1 MPVVRHV
8 QRPSLRRRGAHRAPG
23 LTGLTRQTVGKKS
36 SKRSAADA
44 TQRPVGDLA
53 RELSEISGTDV
64 DEPLLR
70 RALTHRSFAYENG
83 GIPHNERQEFLGD
96 AVLGLVVTETLFG
109 DHPDAPEGQLAK
121 QRAAVVNSRALAEVA
136 RELDLGDYLLLGRG
150 ELATGGRT
158 KDSILADT
166 TEAVIGTVFLCGGIE
181 AGRRIV
187 HHLIDP
193 LMSRTASLG
202 AALDWKTSLQE
213 ATAAAGL
220 GAPAYVVEGE
230 GPDHDKVFTAK
241 VVVDERVLGI
251 GTGRNKKS
259 AEMLAAENAWVS
271 LREEAAKNSGVT
283 TAEAVADAKSDVSPR
298 SDA

>member
-1 MPVVRHV
+1 MPVVWHV
-8 QRPSLRRRGAHRAPG
+8 QRASLRRRGAHRAPG

-44 TQRPVGDLA
+44 TQRPVGDLV
-53 RELSEISGTDV
+53 RILSEISGTDI
-64 DEPLLR
+64 DESLLR

-96 AVLGLVVTETLFG
+96 AVLGLVVTETLY
-109 DHPDAPEGQLAK
+109 DAHPDAPEGQLAK

-136 RELDLGDYLLLGRG
+136 RGLELGEYLLLGRG
-150 ELATGGRT
+150 ELSTGGRT

-193 LMSRTASLG
+193 LMSRTANLG

-220 GAPAYVVEGE
+220 GAPAYIVESE
-230 GPDHDKVFTAK
+230 GPDHDKVFTAR
-241 VVVDERVLGI
+241 VVVDDRVLGV
-251 GTGRNKKS
+251 GKGRNKKG

-271 LREEAAKNSGVT
+271 LREEAAKNSGVAT
-283 TAEAVADAKSDVSPR
+283 AGAVAEAEADVPTRADA
-298 SDA
+298 

>member
-1 MPVVRHV
+1 M
-8 QRPSLRRRGAHRAPG
+8 
-23 LTGLTRQTVGKKS
+23 
-36 SKRSAADA
+36 

-53 RELSEISGTDV
+53 RILSEVSGADV
-64 DEPLLR
+64 DESLLR

-83 GIPHNERQEFLGD
+83 GIGHNERQEFLGD
-96 AVLGLVVTETLFG
+96 AVLGLVVTETLYA
-109 DHPDAPEGQLAK
+109 DQPDAPEGQLAK

-136 RELDLGDYLLLGRG
+136 RGLELGEYLLLGRG
-150 ELATGGRT
+150 ELATGGRD

-166 TEAVIGTVFLCGGIE
+166 TEAVIGTVFLSGGIE

-193 LMSRTASLG
+193 LMNRSSTMG

-220 GAPAYVVEGE
+220 GAPTYVVEGD
-230 GPDHDKVFTAK
+230 GPDHDKVFTAT
-241 VVVDERVLGI
+241 VVVDGRTLGV

-271 LREEAAKNSGVT
+271 LRDEAAKNAGASGHDAGRDEAGAVEGA
-283 TAEAVADAKSDVSPR
+283 AEDTHA
-298 SDA
+298 

>member
-1 MPVVRHV
+1 M
-8 QRPSLRRRGAHRAPG
+8 
-23 LTGLTRQTVGKKS
+23 
-36 SKRSAADA
+36 
-44 TQRPVGDLA
+44 
-53 RELSEISGTDV
+53 

-96 AVLGLVVTETLFG
+96 AVLGLVVTETLY
-109 DHPDAPEGQLAK
+109 DQQPDAPEGQLAK
-121 QRAAVVNSRALAEVA
+121 QRAAVVNARALADVA
-136 RELDLGDYLLLGRG
+136 RGLELGDYLLLGRG
-150 ELATGGRT
+150 ELATGGRD

-166 TEAVIGTVFLCGGIE
+166 TEAVIGAVFLSGGIE

-241 VVVDERVLGI
+241 VVIDERVLGE
-251 GTGRNKKS
+251 GVGRNKKS
-259 AEMLAAENAWVS
+259 AEMIAAERAWVA
-271 LREEAAKNSGVT
+271 LREEAARNAGGSGATSV
-283 TAEAVADAKSDVSPR
+283 AAGADASTSDEARMQLGEGV
-298 SDA
+298 AGA

>member
-1 MPVVRHV
+1 M
-8 QRPSLRRRGAHRAPG
+8 
-23 LTGLTRQTVGKKS
+23 GKKS
-36 SKRSAADA
+36 SKRSAADVS
-44 TQRPVGDLA
+44 QRPVGDLV
-53 RELSEISGTDV
+53 RILSEVSGVDV
-64 DEPLLR
+64 DESLLR

-96 AVLGLVVTETLFG
+96 AVLGLVVTETLYT
-109 DHPDAPEGQLAK
+109 DQPDAPEGHLAK

-136 RELDLGDYLLLGRG
+136 RGLELGEYLLLGRG
-150 ELATGGRT
+150 ELATGGRD

-166 TEAVIGTVFLCGGIE
+166 TEAVIGTVFLSGGIE

-193 LMSRTASLG
+193 LMNRSSTMG

-220 GAPAYVVEGE
+220 GAPTYVVEGE
-230 GPDHDKVFTAK
+230 GPDHDKVFTAT
-241 VVVDERVLGI
+241 VVVDGRTLGA

-259 AEMLAAENAWVS
+259 AEMIAAENAWVS
-271 LREEAAKNSGVT
+271 LRDEAAKNAGSAGGDVVCDE
-283 TAEAVADAKSDVSPR
+283 ADAVAVTDGAH
-298 SDA
+298 A